1 MVAPDQIFQKS
12 TEFLFL
18 RRDQIEG

>member
-18 RRDQIEG
+18 RRDQIEV